1 MELGYLYI
9 VISSILMC
17 AMTVVRKEYQR
28 RADATLVSTVAFMGV
43 SSLFI
48 CLIGVLYC
56 LVTDFSLIRQMND
69 GVLGLSVL
77 FSFILT
83 VNTCLCIF
91 GSKYGSLAII
101 SIFANLGTLVIS
113 AIYGLLTDPVRNQ
126 LNGYKIAGMV
136 LVLIILGLSFLEE
149 RGRSNRVEIKKEAR
163 HHRAFLIICL
173 LIFCFNGSALPI
185 YSMFSTDYGAY
196 GEINF
201 IVLYLFFCVIL
212 CGAVLAVLGLC
223 DKNRA
228 EVKAEMKASVGLI
241 PLLCTL
247 AYGGVFFGSEFLAI
261 KTTVVMPIVVQA
273 PLKFAVQV
281 IIVAAADYL
290 IFKQRISKIQFIQIG
305 LALISGVLFA
315 L

>member
-1 MELGYLYI
+1 
-9 VISSILMC
+9 
-17 AMTVVRKEYQR
+17 MTVVRKEYQR

-48 CLIGVLYC
+48 CLIGVIYC
-56 LVTDFSLIRQMND
+56 FVTDFSLLRQMND
-69 GVLGLSVL
+69 GVLGLSIL

-126 LNGYKIAGMV
+126 LNGYKIVGIILV
-136 LVLIILGLSFLEE
+136 LVILELSFLEE
-149 RGRSNRVEIKKEAR
+149 RKQAKSVEIKKEAR
-163 HHRAFLIICL
+163 HNRTFLIICL
-173 LIFCFNGSALPI
+173 LIFSFNGSALPI
-185 YSMFSTDYGAY
+185 YSMFSTNYGAY

-201 IVLYLFFCVIL
+201 IILYLFFCVIL
-212 CGAVLAVLGLC
+212 CGAVLAVLGLFG
-223 DKNRA
+223 KKKA

-247 AYGGVFFGSEFLAI
+247 AYGGVFFGAEFLAI
-261 KTTVVMPIVVQA
+261 KTTIVMPIVVQA

-290 IFKQRISKIQFIQIG
+290 IFKQRISKIQFIQIF